1 MRSLQRGRDAR
12 SMRQARRP
20 LQIVPTG
27 SRMNRR
33 RYFKS
38 LTKKMALIVILVSL
52 TPLTLI
58 TGLMGYYL
66 ETYYRGKILENREES
81 LKRHQQHINWYLDKT
96 LSDVEF
102 LASSSSYDEL
112 TRNAYL
118 QNELRMLQNA
128 YPHVFVDLGVV
139 NAAGVQISYAGDLNL
154 MEADYSQADWFREA
168 MKKDHYLSNVFLGL
182 RRKPHFVICVKKKR
196 ASSYWLLRATVSFA
210 DFNSLVDE
218 IRVGETGSA
227 FIVNNKGE
235 FQSRPRNELISN
247 IDELLRITP
256 WAGRKETPGAGT
268 APSRFAG
275 AKVISSRSNVLTETV
290 KGRSENILF
299 ILMPLKSGEWT
310 LVYQQQWNDAF
321 SEINRARTTALTI
334 FFTGCLA
341 VLLAAFLI
349 SRKAVGQIERSELE
363 KEKMNAAVTESLKLA
378 SIGELAAG
386 VAHEINNPVAIM
398 LEHAGWM
405 EDLLGEED
413 LQKAEILDEFRQSL
427 KQISIQG
434 VRCKEITHKLLSFAR
449 STDRTHTRIQL
460 NNTIG
465 ETLNIVCNTSSK
477 LGGITIQTDLERD
490 LPTVLASQTEMEEVL
505 MNLINNA
512 IDAMSPA
519 GGSLKIRSRKERNE
533 VAVDISDTGH
543 GMSETVLARV
553 FDPFFTTKPA
563 GQGTGLGLS
572 ICYGIIKK
580 LGGSLTAESTVGLG
594 TTFHVRIPIVTE
606 TARVH

>member
-1 MRSLQRGRDAR
+1 MSAALDTPSA
-12 SMRQARRP
+12 P
-20 LQIVPTG
+20 YKFPPIG
-27 SRMNRR
+27 SRMSDR

-58 TGLMGYYL
+58 TGLMGYYF
-66 ETYYRGKILENREES
+66 ETYYREKILENLQES
-81 LKRHQQHINWYLDKT
+81 LKRHQQHINWYLDRT

-102 LASSSSYDEL
+102 LANSSSYDEL
-112 TRNAYL
+112 ARNTYL
-118 QNELRMLQNA
+118 QNELRLLRNT
-128 YPHVFVDLGVV
+128 YPHAFVDLGVV
-139 NAAGVQISYAGDLNL
+139 SPEGVQISYAGDLNL
-154 MEADYSQADWFREA
+154 TDANYSQADWFRA
-168 MKKDHYLSNVFLGL
+168 AIKKDHYVSDVFLGL

-196 ASSYWLLRATVSFA
+196 ANSFWLLRATVSFV

-218 IRVGETGSA
+218 IRVSETGSA
-227 FIVNNKGE
+227 FIVNTKGE
-235 FQSRPRNELISN
+235 FQSQPRAELISN
-247 IDELLRITP
+247 IGGLLRTTP
-256 WAGRKETPGAGT
+256 WVDGEEKPGAKT
-268 APSRFAG
+268 AALRFAE
-275 AKVISSRSNVLTETV
+275 AKVILSGSNTLAGTV
-290 KGRSENILF
+290 KSRRENILF

-321 SEINRARTTALTI
+321 SEINRARATALTI
-334 FFTGCLA
+334 FFAGCLA
-341 VLLAAFLI
+341 VLLAAILI
-349 SRKAVGQIERSELE
+349 SRKAVGQIERAELE
-363 KEKMNAAVTESLKLA
+363 KERMNTQVTEARKLA

-413 LQKAEILDEFRQSL
+413 FQKAEILDEFKQSL

-465 ETLNIVCNTSSK
+465 ETLNVVCNASSK
-477 LGGITIQTDLERD
+477 LDGITIQTDLDRG
-490 LPTVLASQTEMEEVL
+490 LPTVMASQTEMEEVF
-505 MNLINNA
+505 MNLIKNA
-512 IDAMSPA
+512 IDAMSPG
-519 GGSLKIRSRKERNE
+519 GGSLMIRSRREDNE
-533 VAVDISDTGH
+533 VVVDISDTGH
-543 GMSETVLARV
+543 GMSDAVLARV

-580 LGGSLTAESTVGLG
+580 LGGSLTADSTVGVG
-594 TTFHVRIPIVTE
+594 TTFHIRIPIE
-606 TARVH
+606 KARA

>member
-1 MRSLQRGRDAR
+1 
-12 SMRQARRP
+12 
-20 LQIVPTG
+20 
-27 SRMNRR
+27 MNER

-58 TGLMGYYL
+58 TGLMGYYF
-66 ETYYRGKILENREES
+66 ETYYREKILENLQES

-96 LSDVEF
+96 LSDAQF
-102 LASSSSYDEL
+102 LADSSSYDQL
-112 TRNAYL
+112 ARNTYL

-128 YPHVFVDLGVV
+128 YPHVFVDLGMV

-154 MEADYSQADWFREA
+154 LDANYSQADWFRDA
-168 MKKDHYLSNVFLGL
+168 IKKDYYLSDVFLGL
-182 RRKPHFVICVKKKR
+182 RHKPHFVICVRKKR
-196 ASSYWLLRATVSFA
+196 ARADWLLRATVSFV
-210 DFNSLVDE
+210 DFNLLVDE

-227 FIVNNKGE
+227 FIVNNKGA
-235 FQSRPRNELISN
+235 FQSQPRTELISN
-247 IDELLRITP
+247 IGGLLRITP
-256 WAGRKETPGAGT
+256 WGGGKEKPGAEAAALRVPET
-268 APSRFAG
+268 
-275 AKVISSRSNVLTETV
+275 KVISSRSNAVTGTV
-290 KGRSENILF
+290 KSRSENILF

-310 LVYQQQWNDAF
+310 LVYQQEWNDAF
-321 SEINRARTTALTI
+321 FEINRARAMALTI

-349 SRKAVGQIERSELE
+349 SRKAVGQIEIAEFE
-363 KEKMNAAVTESLKLA
+363 KERMNVRVNEAQKLA

-405 EDLLGEED
+405 EDLLEEED
-413 LQKAEILDEFRQSL
+413 LQKSQILDEFKHSL
-427 KQISIQG
+427 EQISLQG

-449 STDRTHTRIQL
+449 STDRLHTKLQL
-460 NNTIG
+460 NDTIG
-465 ETLNIVCNTSSK
+465 ETLNVVCTASSK
-477 LGGITIQTDLERD
+477 LDGIRIHTDLDRN
-490 LPTVLASQTEMEEVL
+490 LPPVLASQTEMEEVF

-512 IDAMSPA
+512 IDAMSSA
-519 GGSLKIRSRKERNE
+519 GGTLNIRSRVEGNE
-533 VAVDISDTGH
+533 VVVDVADTGQ

-580 LGGSLTAESTVGLG
+580 LGGSLTADSTVGVG
-594 TTFHVRIPIVTE
+594 TTFHIRIPIGAG
-606 TARVH
+606 TA